1 VPQQKIQAA
10 DPHEDPARAP
20 AARKPRGAILTARI
34 NAAELSPTPKGKDT
48 RERHRTQDK
57 AHRRKTCIDC
67 TAEGITTNRKAPH
80 PGPRCVTHHRAK
92 RTVRKAG
99 AQEARWA
106 KVYGISSEEYW
117 AIHRFQ
123 FGSCAICQRATG
135 MGPKRLSVDH
145 CHRTGVVR
153 GLLCTTCNR
162 HVLGHLRDDTDA
174 LQRAIDYLKYP
185 PAFYCIGER
194 VVPGHDRT

>member
-1 VPQQKIQAA
+1 MPESHA
-10 DPHEDPARAP
+10 E
-20 AARKPRGAILTARI
+20 PR
-34 NAAELSPTPKGKDT
+34 TPPV
-48 RERHRTQDK
+48 RCHRTQDR
-57 AHRRKTCIDC
+57 AHRRKNCVDC
-67 TAEGITTNRKAPH
+67 AAEGITTNRKAPH

-106 KVYGISSEEYW
+106 KVYGITADEYW
-117 AIHRFQ
+117 AVHRFQ

-135 MGPKRLSVDH
+135 TTKRLSVDH
-145 CHRTGVVR
+145 CHKTGVVR

-174 LQRAIDYLKYP
+174 LQRAIDYLQHP
-185 PAFYCIGER
+185 PAIYAIGER

>member
-1 VPQQKIQAA
+1 VPESHA
-10 DPHEDPARAP
+10 E
-20 AARKPRGAILTARI
+20 PR
-34 NAAELSPTPKGKDT
+34 TPST
-48 RERHRTQDK
+48 RCHRTQDR
-57 AHRRKTCIDC
+57 AHRRKNCVDC
-67 TAEGITTNRKAPH
+67 AAEGITTNRKAPH
-80 PGPRCVTHHRAK
+80 PGPRCTTHHRAK

-106 KVYGISSEEYW
+106 KVYGISSDEYW
-117 AIHRFQ
+117 AIHRSQ
-123 FGSCAICQRATG
+123 YGACAICERATG
-135 MGPKRLSVDH
+135 ATKRLSVDH
-145 CHRTGVVR
+145 CHKTGVVR

-185 PAFYCIGER
+185 PAFYAIGER